1 MPASE
6 EPPSTPA
13 RARSDALVVLVEAPI
28 LRTDIKGLCTRLC
41 GLLDGS
47 DAPRVVCDVA
57 AFSEPDAVTIDALA
71 QFQLAV
77 RRRGKSIELCNA
89 STRLRGLLG
98 LMGLSE
104 VFVFASDST
113 DSPDSMT

>member
-1 MPASE
+1 MPI
-6 EPPSTPA
+6 PA
-13 RARSDALVVLVEAPI
+13 RRSEDVLVVFVEAPI

-57 AFSEPDAVTIDALA
+57 AFAAPDAVTIDALA

-77 RRRGKSIELCNA
+77 RRRGKSIELRHA
-89 STRLRGLLG
+89 STRLRGLLAM
-98 LMGLSE
+98 MGLSE
-104 VFVFASDST
+104 VFVFVSDLPT
-113 DSPDSMT
+113 